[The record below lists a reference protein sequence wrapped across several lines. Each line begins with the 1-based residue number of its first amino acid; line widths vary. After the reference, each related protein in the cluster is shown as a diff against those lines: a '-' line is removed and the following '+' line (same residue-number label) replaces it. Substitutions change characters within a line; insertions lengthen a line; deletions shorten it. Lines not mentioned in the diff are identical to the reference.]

1 MALIGLEAS
10 ARRQAAIRNR
20 QSAELKSLVL
30 LRQWLSPDQLA
41 QMETKG
47 YFEVTGS
54 KTGRRYRIHTGAQQ
68 NVSELDKK
76 GRPIRGWC
84 FAPEGFLPA
93 GDIMLAQKI
102 ALETD
107 EERAMKVALSFRTE
121 TGLGRFMSS
130 LAAIWRPT

>member
-1 MALIGLEAS
+1 MALIELEAA
-10 ARRQAAIRNR
+10 ARLRVAIRDR

-30 LRQWLSPDQLA
+30 LREWLSPDQLA

-47 YFEVTGS
+47 HFEVIGS
-54 KTGRRYRIHTGAQQ
+54 KTGRRYRIHTGTQQ
-68 NVSELDKK
+68 NVYELDRK

-107 EERAMKVALSFRTE
+107 EERAMTVALSFRTD
-121 TGLGRFMSS
+121 TGLGWFMSS
-130 LAAIWRPT
+130 MAAIWRRI